1 MLEDLRLR
9 ELRGENEGVEARLVD
24 DGHFLFSTDGVAK
37 HDAIPLV
44 LFVHMF
50 VKSVSCVVVSQCLSH
65 VLSHEPRFPVFF
77 YSPDITE
84 HLVMEIYQL
93 VVHFLNF

>member
-1 MLEDLRLR
+1 MYAALQHSSA
-9 ELRGENEGVEARLVD
+9 VEARLVD
-24 DGHFLFSTDGVAK
+24 DGHFLFSTDSVAK
-37 HDAIPLV
+37 RDAIPLV

-77 YSPDITE
+77 YCPDISE
-84 HLVMEIYQL
+84 HLMMEINQF
-93 VVHFLNF
+93 VVHFSNF